1 MIFWLAYV
9 CMNNF
14 YSKLYIFI
22 LQDYCLQGQAYGLL
36 LCRPIMKTS
45 CVTRYNLGIYYFL
58 IKCFEIVLVSMAR
71 HGHIYTSFMYVNILN
86 L

>member
-1 MIFWLAYV
+1 MIFWLSYV

-45 CVTRYNLGIYYFL
+45 CVTRYYLVIYYPFY
-58 IKCFEIVLVSMAR
+58 KMFR
-71 HGHIYTSFMYVNILN
+71 DSFSFYGKAWTHLYIFYVCKHP
-86 L
+86 